1 MKEFIEAIKSGN
13 LVEAKK
19 TFYSIM
25 EDRKEALRHELRVE
39 LAEAVRI
46 EKAKKT
52 KKKTTKALIKMT
64 KMAIKSQPRMI
75 NPIKMMSEVCNA
87 T

>member
-25 EDRKEALRHELRVE
+25 EDRTEALRHELRVE

-46 EKAKKT
+46 EGEEEKDDEGADKDDEKGDKKP
-52 KKKTTKALIKMT
+52 AEDD
-64 KMAIKSQPRMI
+64 KSD
-75 NPIKMMSEVCNA
+75 KDDE
-87 T
+87 

>member
-25 EDRKEALRHELRVE
+25 EDSGGR
-39 LAEAVRI
+39 
-46 EKAKKT
+46 
-52 KKKTTKALIKMT
+52 
-64 KMAIKSQPRMI
+64 
-75 NPIKMMSEVCNA
+75 
-87 T
+87 

>member
-25 EDRKEALRHELRVE
+25 EEDRKEALRHELRVE

-46 EKAKKT
+46 EGEEDKEKDDEGADKDDENGDKKP
-52 KKKTTKALIKMT
+52 AEDD
-64 KMAIKSQPRMI
+64 KSD
-75 NPIKMMSEVCNA
+75 KDDE
-87 T
+87 

>member
-25 EDRKEALRHELRVE
+25 EDRKEALRHELCVE

-46 EKAKKT
+46 EGEEDKEKDDEGADKDDENGDKKPVEDD
-52 KKKTTKALIKMT
+52 
-64 KMAIKSQPRMI
+64 KSD
-75 NPIKMMSEVCNA
+75 KDDE
-87 T
+87 